1 MRTPIWVI
9 DTNVLVS
16 AALTSGGNCD
26 RIVRAAIDGR
36 ARLAW
41 SAPVLAE
48 YREVLSRS
56 KFKFSPQVVSSLLG
70 VFAER
75 DQVTP
80 RSLDIRLPDP
90 DDEIFMATAMVTPD
104 QILITGNAS
113 HFPADLCLPVS
124 VFTPIQAL
132 TLLTDH

>member
-1 MRTPIWVI
+1 MRNPVWVI
-9 DTNVLVS
+9 DTNILVS
-16 AALTSGGNCD
+16 AALTSGGNFD
-26 RIVRAAIDGR
+26 RIIREVVDGR
-36 ARLAW
+36 LRLAW
-41 SAPVLAE
+41 SSPVLAE

-56 KFKFSPQVVSSLLG
+56 KFKFTQQVVSSLLR

-80 RSLDIRLPDP
+80 RSVDIRLPDP
-90 DDEIFMATAMVTPD
+90 DDEIFLAAAMATPD

-113 HFPADLCLPVS
+113 HFPAELCMPVR

-132 TLLTDH
+132 ALLANH